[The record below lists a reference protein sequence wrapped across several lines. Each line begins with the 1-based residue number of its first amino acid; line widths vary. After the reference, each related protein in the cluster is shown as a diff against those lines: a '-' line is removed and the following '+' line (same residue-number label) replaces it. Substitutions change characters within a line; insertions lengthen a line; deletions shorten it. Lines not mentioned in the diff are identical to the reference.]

1 MNEESIPSA
10 ARALLVL
17 LLNNLVDHP
26 DAVRIVEQERSGVV
40 IFRVSVHPEDIGKVV
55 GRGGRIVKAIRN
67 LVRAA
72 AGQEGRRAMVEVGTP

>member
-1 MNEESIPSA
+1 MNEPAPSA

-17 LLNNLVDHP
+17 LLTNLVDHP
-26 DAVRIVEQERSGVV
+26 DAVRILEQERSGAVT
-40 IFRVSVHPEDIGKVV
+40 FRVSVHPEDVGKVV

-72 AGQEGRRAMVEVGTP
+72 ASQEGRRAMVEVGTT

>member
-1 MNEESIPSA
+1 MNEPVPTA

-17 LLNNLVDHP
+17 LLSNLVDHP
-26 DAVRIVEQERSGVV
+26 DAVRVLEQERSGAV
-40 IFRVSVHPEDIGKVV
+40 IFRVSVHPDDVGKVV

-72 AGQEGRRAMVEVGTP
+72 ASQEGRRAMVEVGTP

>member
-1 MNEESIPSA
+1 MNEPVPSG

-17 LLNNLVDHP
+17 LLSNLVDHP
-26 DAVRIVEQERSGVV
+26 DAVRVLEQERSGAV
-40 IFRVSVHPEDIGKVV
+40 IFRVSVHPEDVGKVV

-72 AGQEGRRAMVEVGTP
+72 ASQEGRRAMVEVGSP